1 MDPLSEAE
9 LKRNKSLI
17 QIYYCAAHAKSY
29 LNLDVLWHLEL
40 EQKRMAG
47 EFDDVED
54 EDMNPRE
61 EWDGYTPPISPL
73 RRFKMRDD
81 NMHRLF
87 LPLNCAIELCDEIP
101 PELAYIVAD
110 YLAEMIPT
118 YSTGLAG
125 FLFVRGSFTHQRV
138 IC

>member
-1 MDPLSEAE
+1 MDHQSEAE
-9 LKRNKSLI
+9 LKCNKSLI

-29 LNLDVLWHLEL
+29 LNLDVLWNLEL
-40 EQKRMAG
+40 EQKWTAG
-47 EFDDVED
+47 ELDDAVD
-54 EDMNPRE
+54 SQE
-61 EWDGYTPPISPL
+61 EGDGYIYPISPL

-118 YSTGLAG
+118 YSTGLSG
-125 FLFVRGSFTHQRV
+125 FLFARGFIHQRA